1 MTAITV
7 PRPETKVV
15 KSWRGWGVKVR
26 WPRSGPWSR
35 TMVIPR
41 YVWHGPFGNSSTRW
55 PTREG
60 AETCRDILEKLI
72 ADILTKNGETAKGQG

>member
-1 MTAITV
+1 MASVAI

-26 WPRSGPWSR
+26 WPRSGPWAR
-35 TMVIPR
+35 TMLFPR
-41 YVWHGPFGNSSTRW
+41 YVWHGPFGNGRVRW

-60 AETCRDILEKLI
+60 AEGCRDALEKII
-72 ADILTKNGETAKGQG
+72 ADVVAETTEN